1 VLQWCE
7 FIPIQVQTN
16 VKLPILYLVDCIA
29 KNIGQTYTTLFSQN
43 IVKTFCSVFK
53 VVSYLRRPVST
64 GVEIIIFGAEE
75 VPKNVSFMFHFVVF
89 FFLLLRWGR
98 FLQVALRVAQHV
110 LLFVNIIITYYYMS
124 QDKTTE
130 LPAKTKC
137 QMESPF
143 CTCYLTIHFIL
154 FLTCS
159 FLYYF
164 LITTKNLLC

>member
-53 VVSYLRRPVST
+53 VVSYFRRPVST

-75 VPKNVSFMFHFVVF
+75 VPKNVSFMSHFVVF
-89 FFLLLRWGR
+89 FFCSYCDKEGFCRWHCELHNTFYYLLILLLHVARQDNRAARKNKMPNGIA
-98 FLQVALRVAQHV
+98 FLY
-110 LLFVNIIITYYYMS
+110 LLSNNSFY
-124 QDKTTE
+124 
-130 LPAKTKC
+130 
-137 QMESPF
+137 
-143 CTCYLTIHFIL
+143 FIL
-154 FLTCS
+154 NML
-159 FLYYF
+159 F
-164 LITTKNLLC
+164 LILFFDNHQEFIVLI